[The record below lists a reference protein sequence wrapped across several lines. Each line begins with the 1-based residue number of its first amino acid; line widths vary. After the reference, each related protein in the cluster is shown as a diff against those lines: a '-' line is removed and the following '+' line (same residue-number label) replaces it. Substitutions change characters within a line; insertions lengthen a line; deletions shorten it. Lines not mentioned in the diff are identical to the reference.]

1 MTGRPPGDTERS
13 PAADERRRSGDGSVR
28 TSTGRRGVLAALG
41 GTIAA
46 LAGCTRVEID
56 SGLAPQG
63 GRDRSPEPPPET
75 GDFDDE
81 TRERA
86 KQVGMEIRRAVVVV
100 GSGAQAPGRRTQG
113 TGWLYD
119 DGVVVTNSHVVG
131 QIDSLTV
138 ETFGGET
145 RDASLLGRVED
156 MRPDVAA
163 LGIGDIPA
171 DPLPRGSRD
180 DVGDDQPLVQVGH
193 PGMVGRWAI
202 GLGRFHTY
210 DERFDWLL
218 TTVPSAQGNSGSPLI
233 TLDGRVVGLTS
244 GSRSKPGYGPAN
256 DYRGDDPPVFAD
268 RYPDTDFST
277 HVPVETVEEQV
288 AGWRDG

>member
-1 MTGRPPGDTERS
+1 MTGRPPGGTERS
-13 PAADERRRSGDGSVR
+13 PAADERRPGKDAR

-41 GTIAA
+41 GGIAA

-56 SGLAPQG
+56 SGLDPQG
-63 GRDRSPEPPPET
+63 GRDRSPDPPPET
-75 GDFDDE
+75 GDFDPE

-86 KQVGMEIRRAVVVV
+86 KQVGMQIRPAVVVV
-100 GSGAQAPGRRTQG
+100 GSGAEVPGRRTQG

-131 QIDSLTV
+131 QVESLTV

-156 MRPDVAA
+156 MDPDVAA
-163 LGIGDIPA
+163 LEIDGGVGG
-171 DPLPRGSRD
+171 DPLPRGARD
-180 DVGDDQPLVQVGH
+180 DLADDQPLVQVGH

-218 TTVPSAQGNSGSPLI
+218 TTVPSLQGNSGSPLV
-233 TLDGRVVGLTS
+233 TLDGTVVGLTS
-244 GSRSKPGYGPAN
+244 GTRSKPGYGPAN
-256 DYRGDDPPVFAD
+256 DYRGEDPPVFAE
-268 RYPDTDFST
+268 RYPDTDFSA
-277 HVPVETVEEQV
+277 HVPVGTVEEAV
-288 AGWRDG
+288 AGWRNG